1 MKTIADT
8 LGVSRLNLY
17 EKRQEEQGVPRGHYR
32 KAEDDTLLPLIRE
45 IAGVLVIVSAV
56 AGGYVRLSK
65 THVKP
70 SLHCYEWIRSNAAH
84 GDVIACVLDPN
95 CYLYTGRKAVSIL
108 SIGDMALF
116 YGPQENFHIRSEKL
130 DELIRTSKA
139 SYMMVESNPKFPVM
153 IEHAR
158 KAVKMMQQDSPGQLE
173 EVWRDE
179 SEEAT
184 IYRVREAK
192 SGESTPL
199 SPR

>member
-1 MKTIADT
+1 MP
-8 LGVSRLNLY
+8 V
-17 EKRQEEQGVPRGHYR
+17 
-32 KAEDDTLLPLIRE
+32 LPLILLAMWEGFQRMQPSARALRVTAT
-45 IAGVLVIVSAV
+45 IIGAAIVVAAV
-56 AGGYVRLSK
+56 HGGHVRL
-65 THVKP
+65 TNAHVQP
-70 SLHCYEWIRSNAAH
+70 ALNRVEWIRSNTAP
-84 GDVIACVLDPN
+84 GDVIACVVDPN
-95 CYLYTGRKAVSIL
+95 CSLYTGRKAVSMAAIA
-108 SIGDMALF
+108 DMATF
-116 YGPQENFHIRSEKL
+116 YEPEGKFRIRPEKL
-130 DELIRTSKA
+130 AEMIRTSKA

>member
-1 MKTIADT
+1 VVVIAAA
-8 LGVSRLNLY
+8 VSDGDIRLRNA
-17 EKRQEEQGVPRGHYR
+17 R
-32 KAEDDTLLPLIRE
+32 
-45 IAGVLVIVSAV
+45 
-56 AGGYVRLSK
+56 
-65 THVKP
+65 VKP
-70 SLHCYEWIRSNAAH
+70 SLHRYEWIRRNTAPD
-84 GDVIACVLDPN
+84 DVIACVLDPN

-108 SIGDMALF
+108 SIGDMALI
-116 YGPQENFHIRSEKL
+116 YGPQGKFHIRPEKL
-130 DELIRTSKA
+130 AEMIRTSRA

-192 SGESTPL
+192 TGESTPL
-199 SPR
+199 SLR